1 MSRKTDKRLKR
12 MEITSKK
19 ELPPSVSEMEKPVL
33 TSEDRQGAILH
44 TKRLNQFLF
53 ENKEKFYTSRGLGDT
68 RMKQTILE

>member
-1 MSRKTDKRLKR
+1 
-12 MEITSKK
+12 
-19 ELPPSVSEMEKPVL
+19 MEKPVL

-44 TKRLNQFLF
+44 TKRPNQFLF